1 MDEHRKSFTNA
12 LSPSYVLPSRRTIS
26 QKCRD
31 LCDMAIVEHVR
42 VGYLYDP
49 ANIQPLPPLG
59 NRKMFPLGVQFF
71 TPSAGIVNKV
81 IDFVETA
88 DETADGIAKML
99 LSCLQNLGLSPEQIS
114 AFSADNA
121 NVNYGRHNS
130 VFTKLR
136 EANDG
141 ILRDGYLNP
150 AITRLL
156 QNWVPLKSYL
166 VSIGDEC
173 PRHLQRLLR
182 LTEDA
187 AEVEE
192 SDTVEVYLLFCNNV
206 MSLFEEVVKKLE
218 RNLTTAVDLYAIME
232 SFLRGLKQRR
242 DDEFYG
248 YLTKRRLQRLIPSDA
263 DVARQEFKAFLNHA
277 IDYLE
282 KWFDY
287 SDKNWLFNLQ
297 PLSLTS
303 GKISFD
309 DLEKIIE
316 QLRLV
321 GRLNLCMDNVY
332 EECVTANGLLAHLT
346 APQEDWQSKQTAE
359 RWMQLLQAA
368 ALPNLQ
374 AVASFLLSIPSS
386 TGFVERIFSLMNA
399 KWSDVRNRCSTA
411 LIKAELIVSL
421 NYGMPCSEFYS
432 AALNNK
438 RLLAAARSQKKY
450 KWKQ

>member
-1 MDEHRKSFTNA
+1 MTAAEVAHVYHAVKHGLSYNSSDCALKLNQKTLSDSAIAKKMSCGRTKSEAIVTDV
-12 LSPSYVLPSRRTIS
+12 LSPMAVEEVIKVL
-26 QKCRD
+26 KND
-31 LCDMAIVEHVR
+31 
-42 VGYLYDP
+42 G
-49 ANIQPLPPLG
+49 NPLPFSLHTDASNRG

-136 EANDG
+136 ETNDG
-141 ILRDGYLNP
+141 ILRGNCHAHIIHNTLKKALDSLSVDVENIVLKVFGFFSLSAKRRESLKEFCEFCDVEFHEILRHVVTRWLSLNP

-321 GRLNLCMDNVY
+321 GR
-332 EECVTANGLLAHLT
+332 
-346 APQEDWQSKQTAE
+346 
-359 RWMQLLQAA
+359 
-368 ALPNLQ
+368 
-374 AVASFLLSIPSS
+374 
-386 TGFVERIFSLMNA
+386 
-399 KWSDVRNRCSTA
+399 
-411 LIKAELIVSL
+411 
-421 NYGMPCSEFYS
+421 
-432 AALNNK
+432 
-438 RLLAAARSQKKY
+438 
-450 KWKQ
+450 